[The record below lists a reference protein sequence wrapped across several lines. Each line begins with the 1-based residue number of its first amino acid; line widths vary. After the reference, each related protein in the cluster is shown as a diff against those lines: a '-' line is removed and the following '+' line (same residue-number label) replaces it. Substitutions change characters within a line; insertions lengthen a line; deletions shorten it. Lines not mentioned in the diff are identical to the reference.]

1 VRRYSFKLPDVGE
14 GIAEAEIVAW
24 HVGPGDRIAE
34 DAPLVDVMTD
44 KATVE
49 ITSPVAG
56 RVLEIK
62 GEVGQPVAIGS
73 VVAVLEV
80 AGAGAG
86 ADEPVQALAA
96 EAGAKEAAPLPPPAP
111 PPAAASPPPA
121 VEAPLAAPPAP
132 AQATPRPG
140 VKPLASPAVRR
151 RALELGV
158 PLQFVP
164 GSGPL
169 GRITQHDLEAYAAHP
184 GAAGGAPTG
193 PARREGSET
202 VKVVGL
208 RRRIAERMSEAK
220 RRIPHFSYIEE
231 IDVTDLERLRAQLNA
246 EHKDRPRLTVL
257 PFLVRALVR
266 ALPAFPQ
273 INATYDDEAGE
284 VTRHAAVHLGI
295 AAQTPAGLMVPVLR
309 HAEAL
314 DLWAAAAEI
323 ARLAEAARNGSALR
337 EELGGSTI
345 TLTSLGPLGGLAS
358 TPVINRPEVAIIGP
372 NRIIERPVVV
382 DGAVAV
388 RKMMNLS
395 SSFDHR
401 VVDGWDA
408 AEFVQRLK
416 RLLET
421 PALLFVDQP

>member
-1 VRRYSFKLPDVGE
+1 VGRYAFKLPDVGE

-24 HVGPGDRIAE
+24 HVAPGDQIAE

-49 ITSPVAG
+49 ITSPVSG
-56 RVLEIK
+56 KVLELQ

-73 VVAVLEV
+73 VVAVLDVEGAGQAAEP
-80 AGAGAG
+80 AGAR
-86 ADEPVQALAA
+86 PAA
-96 EAGAKEAAPLPPPAP
+96 REAAPAPRAPAPPPPEPEPPPVAPPPAP
-111 PPAAASPPPA
+111 SAAPAAPA
-121 VEAPLAAPPAP
+121 LRAP
-132 AQATPRPG
+132 QKPG
-140 VKPLASPAVRR
+140 ARPLASPAVRR

-164 GSGPL
+164 GSGPA
-169 GRITQHDLEAYAAHP
+169 GRITREDLEAYAARP
-184 GAAGGAPTG
+184 APAGGGAG
-193 PARREGSET
+193 LSRREGTEA
-202 VKVVGL
+202 VKVIGL

-231 IDVTDLERLRAQLNA
+231 VDVTELERLRAQLNA
-246 EHKDRPRLTVL
+246 EHRDRPRLTVL

-273 INATYDDEAGE
+273 INATYDDEAGV

-323 ARLAEAARNGSALR
+323 ARLAEAARSGSAAR
-337 EELGGSTI
+337 DELSGSTI
-345 TLTSLGPLGGLAS
+345 TLTSLGPLGGLAT
-358 TPVINRPEVAIIGP
+358 TPVINRPEVAIVGP

-382 DGAVAV
+382 EGQVVV

-401 VVDGWDA
+401 VVDGADA
-408 AEFVQRLK
+408 AEFVQRLR

>member
-1 VRRYSFKLPDVGE
+1 
-14 GIAEAEIVAW
+14 
-24 HVGPGDRIAE
+24 
-34 DAPLVDVMTD
+34 
-44 KATVE
+44 
-49 ITSPVAG
+49 
-56 RVLEIK
+56 
-62 GEVGQPVAIGS
+62 
-73 VVAVLEV
+73 
-80 AGAGAG
+80 
-86 ADEPVQALAA
+86 
-96 EAGAKEAAPLPPPAP
+96 
-111 PPAAASPPPA
+111 
-121 VEAPLAAPPAP
+121 
-132 AQATPRPG
+132 
-140 VKPLASPAVRR
+140 VRR

-169 GRITQHDLEAYAAHP
+169 GRISQHDLAAYAAHP
-184 GAAGGAPTG
+184 RAAAGAPAG
-193 PARREGSET
+193 LARREGSET
-202 VKVVGL
+202 VKVIGL

-231 IDVTDLERLRAQLNA
+231 VDVTELERLRAQLNA
-246 EHKDRPRLTVL
+246 EHNDRPRLTVL

-273 INATYDDEAGE
+273 INATFDDEAGE
-284 VTRHAAVHLGI
+284 VTRHAAVHLGV

-323 ARLAEAARNGSALR
+323 ARLAEAARNGSATR
-337 EELGGSTI
+337 EELAGSTI
-345 TLTSLGPLGGLAS
+345 TLTSLGPLGGLAT
-358 TPVINRPEVAIIGP
+358 TPVINRPEVAIVGP

-382 DGAVAV
+382 DGAVVV